1 MLNMKKGL
9 AIVLAAATALT
20 FAPVASLSNAV
31 TANAAASTVEQTL
44 TIPAAAYTS
53 AGTTTVNVAA
63 SDSTPGYTKIDPAVA
78 ADGMKITGLSVKT
91 KHATGINWYKIS
103 AITGSVDSIDD
114 ITTKTK
120 DTTYSTSYFK
130 DMTSTPSEKGLA
142 VDQYVKSTSG
152 VIDLGNVYLHAGG
165 QSVIYLVDQSATDGE
180 NLKITLNADQNK
192 QSTPAAHI
200 YATQFDSTSKVVA
213 LNDLTTNASTTIATN
228 AELSPQSSTYFLD
241 LNKYQPGYMLAY
253 SNNSDATIANPATGT
268 AGLSYT
274 NWAGSTVVV
283 KNIKLT
289 NANRSIQWG
298 VAATDGK
305 SFTYSTNSTVEL
317 AGKADATST
326 TKYTYDDAST
336 IANVYDSAK
345 NPNGVIFKTTA
356 ATAGTD
362 SIAVSFA
369 GTNGGSVSTSVKFST
384 DRSEASIDD
393 IYAMVGTVK
402 KTLTAGSGNID
413 YTLTGLDAQINN
425 SGKIVV
431 KSESGDHRFISV
443 DPSIITIDEKTGE
456 FKVLKKG
463 TTKIQVYVG
472 STVNNK
478 PSVKTI
484 EVTVSPWA
492 TDSISITSDKN
503 VEYYTLS
510 DVDYLDLDV
519 PDSKAANAVR
529 SATLTAKSAGG
540 LEPKWSSS
548 DTSVVTV
555 DEKTGLVTAK
565 KEGSATLTVST
576 SNSLEKE
583 IWGTSRTINV
593 RVWKLPAA
601 VFDVAPVTVNV
612 GESALVTPVVTSPKS
627 YTYTVNYDGTKPEQF
642 SLTNPGTVNT
652 NTQTS
657 SRLTGEKIG
666 TKNVLVTVLGTSENR
681 PTTRKATVT
690 VLDSKAVNTITL
702 DDNSKSLVLEEG
714 ATAQLSGKASIAGK
728 TVTFE
733 GGDANVATV
742 TTSGAVTAVKAGKT
756 TIKAVSDGAQSV
768 EIPVI
773 VTAKAPVYAD
783 PAQVTGVKVSN
794 KKGAKVTVKFAADTT
809 NDTMRYYVQ
818 KKIGKKTS
826 GKSIG
831 STKTTLSVKKGATVK
846 VRVKAYYYDANGKKH
861 VGKYSAWKTLK
872 TDKK

>member
-31 TANAAASTVEQTL
+31 TANAAAATVNISLTLPGGAYNSTGVAPEVTP
-44 TIPAAAYTS
+44 TESSMGYTS
-53 AGTTTVNVAA
+53 IKALE
-63 SDSTPGYTKIDPAVA
+63 S
-78 ADGMKITGLSVKT
+78 ADGMEIDGLSVVSKS
-91 KHATGINWYKIS
+91 KSSIYKV
-103 AITGSVDSIDD
+103 AGLTNGVDSDND
-114 ITTKTK
+114 ISTAGTQNTAMSFWKTLGDTASDANEYLVTDAYTKSDINGK
-120 DTTYSTSYFK
+120 
-130 DMTSTPSEKGLA
+130 
-142 VDQYVKSTSG
+142 
-152 VIDLGNVYLHAGG
+152 IDLGKVYLHKGG
-165 QSVIYLVDQSATDGE
+165 VSTITLVDLGKDGKGVTTDGE
-180 NLKITLNADQNK
+180 NITLTINADQNK
-192 QSTPAAHI
+192 QTFPAAHV
-200 YATQFDSTSKVVA
+200 YSTKQDDANTAAAFTGNGATDSEI
-213 LNDLTTNASTTIATN
+213 N
-228 AELSPQSSTYFLD
+228 PQGSVYFLD
-241 LNKYQPGYMLAY
+241 LNKYKPGYLLAY
-253 SNNSDATIANPATGT
+253 TNNGDGKATGADAGA
-268 AGLSYT
+268 AGLGYT
-274 NWAGSTVVV
+274 NWAGSFISV
-283 KNIKLT
+283 KSVEL
-289 NANRSIQWG
+289 NAASRSIQWG
-298 VAATDGK
+298 SSTDGK
-305 SFTYSTNSTVEL
+305 AWTYQTDSKKVLNAKLDTDYKYDE
-317 AGKADATST
+317 ATT
-326 TKYTYDDAST
+326 FN
-336 IANVYDSAK
+336 NVYGSSK
-345 NPNGVIFKTTA
+345 NVNGVVFKTTA

-362 SIAVSFA
+362 AIDVTFKGA
-369 GTNGGSVSTSVKFST
+369 NGGSASTSVKFST

-393 IYAMVGTVK
+393 IYATVGDTNV
-402 KTLTAGSGNID
+402 TLGTALNGD
-413 YTLTGLDAQINN
+413 YTLTGLDSQIHNT
-425 SGKIVV
+425 GKIVV

-503 VEYYTLS
+503 VEYYKLS

-627 YTYTVNYDGTKPEQF
+627 YTYTVNYDGKKPEQF